1 MPHTVIK
8 VATYMCPEGLGNV
21 HSTCRF
27 HRRWDNLPD
36 DNKCPHCDLELV
48 KAITDDDRQTLTVIG
63 PEDIE
68 LEITELG
75 LDDPDEI
82 SSHRA
87 ARTADM
93 NAAIIAARVH
103 EDL

>member
-1 MPHTVIK
+1 
-8 VATYMCPEGLGNV
+8 
-21 HSTCRF
+21 
-27 HRRWDNLPD
+27 
-36 DNKCPHCDLELV
+36 V